1 MPFNDDAANGVS
13 CQGSRKDVVRIV
25 VFGAICFALTACGF
39 GSIGDAKTGA
49 ELAPSVEPLR
59 DVAPEHYRRLADGT
73 FDSLSLVEQREFV
86 LEVEELVW
94 QRRVAESAWFYAAAR
109 QSIME
114 FQDSIETMPPD
125 VAEQHLAV
133 WRQRL
138 LVMLKSADGA
148 LR

>member
-1 MPFNDDAANGVS
+1 MPFNDDAANGVR

-25 VFGAICFALTACGF
+25 VFGAICFALAACGF

-94 QRRVAESAWFYAAAR
+94 QRRVAESARSFAAAR
-109 QSIME
+109 QSIIE
-114 FQDSIETMPPD
+114 IQDSIDTMPPD
-125 VAEQHLAV
+125 VAERHRAT
-133 WRQRL
+133 WRQRHLML
-138 LVMLKSADGA
+138 LKGVDVA